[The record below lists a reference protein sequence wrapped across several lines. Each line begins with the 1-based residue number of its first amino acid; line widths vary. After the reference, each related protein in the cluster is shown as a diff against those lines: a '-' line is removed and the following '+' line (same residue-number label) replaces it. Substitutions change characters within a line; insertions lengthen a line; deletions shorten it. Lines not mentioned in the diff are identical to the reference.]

1 MRSRPD
7 IGRIVAWGVI
17 GVLPPALLA
26 LGVVAQDRASTATSI
41 PAVDLL
47 RIAFP
52 TEGVDVEEHGAER
65 LEIATDGWTLSVNA
79 LDSWAADKL
88 AHAMRSNSSAIPG
101 YREEVLDAPP
111 GGPEIRRFLVQ
122 ATGPQAAA
130 HASYFVSLDG
140 ARLLAS
146 AGNREPGEPFDVGP
160 VDRLLL
166 AFRLEAGPR
175 PDAEVLPAWRVY
187 QADRRPH
194 APIAKFILYMD
205 PAPVVLGDEEAAD
218 RDLTT
223 SDDADFR
230 RGGRRIAPGLFE
242 FYAKGDPTSIRVDL
256 WLEDPPRAED
266 REPVFETTID
276 VGDHPFMVRSFD
288 LTYHAPVPPGE
299 YVATVGRVHP
309 GRAEDRA
316 LTDREWFDRD
326 DLERYEVVLRPRP

>member
-7 IGRIVAWGVI
+7 IGRIAAWSVI

-26 LGVVAQDRASTATSI
+26 LGVVAQDRAPAPT
-41 PAVDLL
+41 PAVDLRRL
-47 RIAFP
+47 TFP
-52 TEGVDVEEHGAER
+52 TDGVDVAEHGAER
-65 LEIATDGWTLSVNA
+65 LEIASDGWTLSVNA
-79 LDSWAADKL
+79 LDSSAADLL
-88 AHAMRSNSSAIPG
+88 AHAMRSNASHVSG
-101 YREEVLDAPP
+101 YREDVLDAPP
-111 GGPEIRRFLVQ
+111 GGPSIRRLLEQ
-122 ATGPQAAA
+122 ATGSERPS
-130 HASYFVSLDG
+130 HATYFVSLDG

-146 AGNREPGEPFDVGP
+146 ARNRAEGEPIDVGP
-160 VDRLLL
+160 IDRLLL
-166 AFRLEAGPR
+166 GFRLEAEPR
-175 PDAEVLPAWRVY
+175 PGAEVLPAWRAY
-187 QADRRPH
+187 QAGRRPH
-194 APIAKFILYMD
+194 APVAKFILYMD

-218 RDLTT
+218 RDLTF
-223 SDDADFR
+223 SDDADFG

-256 WLEDPPRAED
+256 WLEEPPRAED
-266 REPVFETTID
+266 REPVFETTIE